1 MFINIEN
8 HLIDQRNNFGR
19 SLRTLE
25 FNCNGRSLRTLESA
39 AMIES
44 KRTRE
49 LYIMLTLIVSNIDN
63 RFRVKEYAV
72 VYYRKIER
80 KM

>member
-8 HLIDQRNNFGR
+8 HLIDQRNNF
-19 SLRTLE
+19 
-25 FNCNGRSLRTLESA
+25 GRSLRTLESA

>member
-25 FNCNGRSLRTLESA
+25 SA
-39 AMIES
+39 TMIDS
-44 KRTRE
+44 KITRE

-63 RFRVKEYAV
+63 RFRVKEYAI